1 MNFHD
6 LTKRLFVASIT
17 ILIIAV
23 IIFFSSNAY
32 VQGLIFAI
40 IGALIGVATYEYTTL
55 LKLRFRPYLIVMSVL
70 VAFAFYLSRQE
81 EMFSLGAMIL
91 ILMYFRSKE
100 NAFQNIG
107 TSLFGILYI
116 AIPLSMMLDILD
128 FGRMWLVYLLVV
140 TKVTDMA
147 AYFAGRAFG
156 KHKLAPQLSPG
167 KTIEGAVVGLVCA
180 VGISLCFSLFTFIT
194 LEQSLYLGLALGVLG
209 QVGDLAESLLK
220 RQVGVKD
227 SNRLPGLGGILDMV
241 DSLLFTTPVLYFTLL

>member
-1 MNFHD
+1 MNFQD
-6 LTKRLFVASIT
+6 LTKRLLVASIT
-17 ILIIAV
+17 IICIALL
-23 IIFFSSNAY
+23 IFFSAHLY

-40 IGALIGVATYEYTTL
+40 IGALIGVAIYEYATL
-55 LKLRFRPYLIVMSVL
+55 LNLRFRAYLIVFGIF

-81 EMFSLGAMIL
+81 EMFSLGALIL
-91 ILMYFRSKE
+91 FLMYFKSKE

-107 TSLFGILYI
+107 TSLFGVLYI

-128 FGRMWLVYLLVV
+128 IGRMWLVYLLVV

-147 AYFAGRAFG
+147 AYFVGRGFG
-156 KHKLAPQLSPG
+156 KHKLAPALSPG
-167 KTIEGAVVGLVCA
+167 KTIEGSVAGLVAA
-180 VGISLCFSLFTFIT
+180 VALSALFSLFKFIT
-194 LEQSLYLGLALGVLG
+194 LEQSLYLGLALGILG
-209 QVGDLAESLLK
+209 QIGDLAESLLK

>member
-1 MNFHD
+1 MNFQD
-6 LTKRLFVASIT
+6 LTKRLLVASIT
-17 ILIIAV
+17 IFIIAI
-23 IIFFSSNAY
+23 IIFFSSNVY

-40 IGALIGVATYEYTTL
+40 IGALIAVATYEYTTL
-55 LKLRFRPYLIVMSVL
+55 LRLRFRPYLIGMSVL

-81 EMFSLGAMIL
+81 EMFSLGALIL
-91 ILMYFRSKE
+91 FLMYFRSRE
-100 NAFQNIG
+100 NAFQNIS

-156 KHKLAPQLSPG
+156 RHKLAPHLSPG

-180 VGISLCFSLFTFIT
+180 VAASFLFSVFTFIT
-194 LEQSLYLGLALGVLG
+194 LNQSLCLGLALGILG